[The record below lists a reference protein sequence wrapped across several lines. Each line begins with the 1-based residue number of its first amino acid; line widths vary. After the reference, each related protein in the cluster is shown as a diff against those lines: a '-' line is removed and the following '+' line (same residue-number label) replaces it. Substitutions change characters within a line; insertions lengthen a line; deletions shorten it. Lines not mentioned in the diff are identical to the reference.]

1 MLHASK
7 VNLDQR
13 TSAVVTRTP
22 APEGFQASAERRER
36 LYATGLET
44 IFVANFH
51 DVLQGQ
57 TWVTSLRISGQPTEK
72 KMLSLGFRHLFQ
84 LRLGDGGEIVLASFD
99 LTFKNAYRIIE
110 ESAQPVPQ
118 FS

>member
-1 MLHASK
+1 MLHAGK

-13 TSAVVTRTP
+13 TSAIVTRTP

-36 LYATGLET
+36 LDATGLET
-44 IFVANFH
+44 IFVANLH
-51 DVLQGQ
+51 VVLEGQ
-57 TWVTSLRISGQPTEK
+57 AGKLLFRESGQPTEK